1 MLQKNTYKSE
11 KLDKEYCYYERI
23 LPIITIPAL
32 DSPAVELKA
41 HVPFEHIKNTFSNR
55 IGLIS
60 NASISIGQTEYG
72 KPLNSSSNSTNQVLV
87 TKPNASSA
95 PVPPSCEHCTLLT
108 GLEIDAAKN
117 GKHPNLDPILKE
129 QTHQNSYLTFLKKWK
144 QLRSEENYYFSNLTV
159 KNSKSSNEEKFTI
172 SAKDCRTNATFSVP
186 DYGTCI
192 NKLPGRFRDELEK
205 YKAKEKVRDNTL
217 KLFLAPKKTS
227 AKNSAAIKIFET
239 QCREILSTH
248 FFYIHSLLPIIREE
262 KKRFSMH
269 RKIF

>member
-1 MLQKNTYKSE
+1 MVPRGSVAPLCLGGADFDGDLVNVIFDQDVVNAVASGCYDTETYP
-11 KLDKEYCYYERI
+11 YRI

-129 QTHQNSYLTFLKKWK
+129 QTHQNSYLTFLK
-144 QLRSEENYYFSNLTV
+144 NG
-159 KNSKSSNEEKFTI
+159 NSCAQKKIII
-172 SAKDCRTNATFSVP
+172 SA
-186 DYGTCI
+186 I
-192 NKLPGRFRDELEK
+192 
-205 YKAKEKVRDNTL
+205 
-217 KLFLAPKKTS
+217 
-227 AKNSAAIKIFET
+227 
-239 QCREILSTH
+239 
-248 FFYIHSLLPIIREE
+248 
-262 KKRFSMH
+262 
-269 RKIF
+269 

>member
-1 MLQKNTYKSE
+1 MGGFFTYYLFDRFYLPMTSNQQ
-11 KLDKEYCYYERI
+11 LDKKWDYLSYYAFFRSPHLSRNEQFIMRRFTNTDEAHYTKIGHVNYNSFKKHLKVYQKYFGKLTGIVMVPRGSVAPLCLGGADFDGDLVNVIFDQDVVNAVASGCYDTETYPYRI

-87 TKPNASSA
+87 TKPNASST

-144 QLRSEENYYFSNLTV
+144 QLRSEENY
-159 KNSKSSNEEKFTI
+159 
-172 SAKDCRTNATFSVP
+172 
-186 DYGTCI
+186 
-192 NKLPGRFRDELEK
+192 
-205 YKAKEKVRDNTL
+205 
-217 KLFLAPKKTS
+217 
-227 AKNSAAIKIFET
+227 
-239 QCREILSTH
+239 
-248 FFYIHSLLPIIREE
+248 
-262 KKRFSMH
+262 
-269 RKIF
+269 